1 LFRSLS
7 PLRFLCYILDMR
19 LQADTN
25 PMRMLQLEVTRL
37 KDENREL
44 RDEIALLHS
53 SIRALSALQD
63 LIERLSPATH
73 LLTLLDDLLASVL
86 MVVGASA
93 GSLLLV
99 DDDTGELVFAVVHG
113 PARERLTGYRL
124 PRGQGI
130 AGWVAAN
137 RRPQVVHD
145 VRTDPQF
152 SPLVDETFD
161 FQTRSLAALPLLD
174 GDRVLGV
181 IEALNKGSDRDF
193 TQVDHDLLRVVA
205 QLAASALVRA
215 ESVTS
220 TSPAEA
226 GAKP

>member
-1 LFRSLS
+1 MALS
-7 PLRFLCYILDMR
+7 SPTVLCYSRGMGLR
-19 LQADTN
+19 SDTN
-25 PMRMLQLEVTRL
+25 PMHMLQLEVARL
-37 KDENREL
+37 KDENRGL

-63 LIERLSPATH
+63 LIERLSPKTPIID
-73 LLTLLDDLLASVL
+73 LLDDLLRSVL

-99 DDDTGELVFAVVHG
+99 DEDTGELVFAVVHG

-130 AGWVAAN
+130 AGWVVSH
-137 RRPQVVHD
+137 RQPQVVHD

-181 IEALNKGSDRDF
+181 IEALNKSSDREF
-193 TQVDHDLLRVVA
+193 TQVDNDLLKVVA
-205 QLAASALVRA
+205 QLAAAALVRA
-215 ESVTS
+215 EALTS
-220 TSPAEA
+220 ASPAEA
-226 GAKP
+226 GSAG